1 VTRHQT
7 TVVPPALEELAAQVL
22 GDLDPQQL
30 GLPWLCPD
38 LATRILLS
46 DYLVDALAT
55 ARQALREAEL
65 ALDQF
70 TAAVTEAERRTRRQ
84 LRKTSGADPVPPPST
99 ARELELIRRDSSITN
114 FFRAAGSVMD
124 NMAAATA
131 VIGGID
137 IEVVERL
144 TWPKLEGEMRAAN
157 QRGSLS
163 PEQSTLLAANEA
175 SVTVAGPD
183 GWLPWTLAMRNMLV
197 HRPRRLWLVHL
208 RTRRD
213 ARGRI
218 IGARLE
224 LLLPLDP
231 ASTDVEGMRGHND
244 IESAVILEPAENA
257 MFGVLSSLT
266 DTTKNM
272 SINLSALYSNR
283 AADPLLIIQPI
294 SQWRTNLIPPVKTPF
309 FRGYNPGATP
319 LDVTSLLTGP
329 DMQTRLAASAVFDSR
344 NTDWPTWLGATATLR
359 QTSPRRP
366 RKRHDRTKLRNGS

>member
-231 ASTDVEGMRGHND
+231 ASTDVEVMRGHND

-257 MFGVLSSLT
+257 MFGVLSSHRHDKKYVHQLVG
-266 DTTKNM
+266 
-272 SINLSALYSNR
+272 ALQQPGR
-283 AADPLLIIQPI
+283 RPAAHHPADQPMAHQSDP
-294 SQWRTNLIPPVKTPF
+294 SREN
-309 FRGYNPGATP
+309 
-319 LDVTSLLTGP
+319 SLLSGLQP
-329 DMQTRLAASAVFDSR
+329 GCNPARRHLAPHRARHADASRRFSR
-344 NTDWPTWLGATATLR
+344 IR
-359 QTSPRRP
+359 
-366 RKRHDRTKLRNGS
+366 